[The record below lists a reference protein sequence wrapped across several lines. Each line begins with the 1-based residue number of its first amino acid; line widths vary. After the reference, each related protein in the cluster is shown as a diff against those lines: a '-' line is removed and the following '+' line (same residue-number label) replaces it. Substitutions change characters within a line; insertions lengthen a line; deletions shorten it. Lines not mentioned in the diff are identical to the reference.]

1 MKFNFSIKTQRLKYK
16 LWVVYALMFILPA
29 IFLGYIILI
38 TLFPNLLANPTPVPI
53 LKLSLIFGGLGS
65 VIISLGGLFLMSRSI
80 KPVENI
86 TKEAE
91 NFMVELG
98 KGAVILTTT
107 RDEGEKVSQYMTH
120 LIMETRTKM
129 NEINGYA
136 QQLAETNTKLNELA
150 VKDGLTGL
158 YNHMYIKERLNYEL
172 LRAREFSHPL
182 SVIMADIDD
191 FKQYND
197 RSGHLAG
204 DQVLEKVARTIVKN
218 IRPIDIP
225 ARYGGEEFI
234 VILPGAESNKGMQ
247 IAEQIRAQ
255 ISQLNFYPKD
265 MVSPISL
272 TISLGIS
279 ILSEKIVSSEE
290 IISQADEALYR
301 SKRMGK
307 NRVCEYINPSG

>member
-1 MKFNFSIKTQRLKYK
+1 
-16 LWVVYALMFILPA
+16 MFILPA
-29 IFLGYIILI
+29 IFLVYIILI
-38 TLFPNLLANPTPVPI
+38 TLFPNLLVNPTPLPI
-53 LKLSLIFGGLGS
+53 LKLSLIIGGLGS
-65 VIISLGGLFLMSRSI
+65 IMMSLGGLFLMSRSI

-91 NFMVELG
+91 NFMAEIG
-98 KGAVILTTT
+98 KGAVVLSTT
-107 RDEGEKVSQYMTH
+107 RDEGEKVSQYITH

-172 LRAREFSHPL
+172 LRAREFGHAL
-182 SVIMADIDD
+182 SVIMVDIDD

-197 RSGHLAG
+197 HYGHLAG
-204 DQVLEKVARTIVKN
+204 DNALKEVAQTIVKN
-218 IRPIDIP
+218 IRTIDIP

-234 VILPGAESNKGMQ
+234 AILPGAESNKGMQ

-255 ISQLNFYPKD
+255 IAQLNFYPKD
-265 MVSPISL
+265 MASPISL

-279 ILSEKIVSSEE
+279 ILSEKIVSSEDL
-290 IISQADEALYR
+290 ISQADDALYR

-307 NRVCEYINPSG
+307 NRVCEYISTSIETRS